1 MSSLKLTLKKK
12 WYDLIKSGVKYHE
25 YREITPYWLK
35 RLFLFDAD
43 GNGRRL
49 VPVDD
54 DFCKEFLL
62 QDDGIRT
69 VKKMIEDK
77 LLVPKHVEVTF
88 YNGYAKDRPAFK
100 AKIHYININQGVT
113 VLGAEPGKEYFVIS
127 IRYPHAT
134 NEKLISGYDLQET
147 IEQVNRFITPP
158 ESLKEAF
165 WKITTGNTWY
175 EKQNSICKI
184 NEETARQCAKAWTDV
199 QRLREENKEAI
210 PDFILGAIAGYM
222 IPAMKAFGLHD
233 EKQP

>member
-12 WYDLIKSGVKYHE
+12 WYDLIKSGVKFHE

-54 DFCKEFLL
+54 DFYEEFLL
-62 QDDGIRT
+62 QGDGTGTI
-69 VKKMIEDK
+69 KKMIEDK
-77 LLVPKHVEVTF
+77 LLVPKHYEVVF

-100 AKIHYININQGVT
+100 AKIHYININQGLT
-113 VLGAEPGKEYFVIS
+113 VWGAEPGKEYFVIS
-127 IRYPHAT
+127 IRYPHGV
-134 NEKLISGYDLQET
+134 NEKLISGYDHPET
-147 IEQVNRFITPP
+147 MKQIDRFITPP

-165 WKITTGNTWY
+165 WKIASGYAGN
-175 EKQNSICKI
+175 EKENSICRI
-184 NEETARQCAKAWTDV
+184 NEETARQCAKAWADV
-199 QRLREENKEAI
+199 QKMREENKEAI

-222 IPAMKAFGLHD
+222 IPAMKAFGLYD